1 MSASYVHDYAFL
13 KSSLLTFFHFLD
25 WGCLSVFSTRI
36 SLVTWSDR
44 MADIVTRVFWG
55 KKSIG
60 KFGHR
65 FKVFPHLL
73 HDTDVM
79 LHILVCFW
87 LRKHLEIL
95 YVDPCQV
102 TISGFSS
109 MLEAASFFFFF
120 LFFPGLFQL

>member
-1 MSASYVHDYAFL
+1 
-13 KSSLLTFFHFLD
+13 
-25 WGCLSVFSTRI
+25 
-36 SLVTWSDR
+36 

-120 LFFPGLFQL
+120 FFFFQVFFSSKRSLSLDDGRSWLFCQYLIFRAIDMAKFKL